1 VTTKLDSVP
10 SAGVTGT
17 ASPKGDG
24 QMPIA
29 LRVRSWETSSVDV
42 RWRPLLWVVIVTH
55 LVTRTLASRASLAEA
70 DIARRYYVS
79 AGLDITPYKQ
89 RQSNWGPE

>member
-1 VTTKLDSVP
+1 MTTKLDSVP

-29 LRVRSWETSSVDV
+29 LRVLGTPSVDV

-79 AGLDITPYKQ
+79 AGLDITPYEQ